1 MMYLTDQHGE
11 MRVLGISRDVLHVVT
26 TLDLLTAEKV
36 GRNQIRQLAQMTM
49 SNLYCPIGLFADVSN

>member
-1 MMYLTDQHGE
+1 MVYLTDQHGE
-11 MRVLGISRDVLHVVT
+11 MTVLGLSRDELHVVT

-49 SNLYCPIGLFADVSN
+49 SNLYCPMGLIADVSN